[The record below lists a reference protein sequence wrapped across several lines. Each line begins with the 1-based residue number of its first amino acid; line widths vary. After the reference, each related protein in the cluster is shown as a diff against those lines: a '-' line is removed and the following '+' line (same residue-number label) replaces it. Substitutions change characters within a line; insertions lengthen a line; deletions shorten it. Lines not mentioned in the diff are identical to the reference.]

1 MSPCYDSRT
10 NGQCHLR
17 MLVELGGGS
26 TLESGFDGL
35 CMLFIIIHPIQLH
48 CGSYLQKCAS
58 SVPTLEDS
66 WFFFFFSSFQ
76 LSKAMQNCY
85 KWLFTLK
92 NMHINLYYKYFW
104 QICCFSDFGR
114 NAKNTFW
121 KSQGRGV
128 LNLMQPIYFVISEI
142 SRCKC
147 KKLRGSHCSLLIFK
161 K

>member
-66 WFFFFFSSFQ
+66 KFSAFKS
-76 LSKAMQNCY
+76 
-85 KWLFTLK
+85 
-92 NMHINLYYKYFW
+92 
-104 QICCFSDFGR
+104 
-114 NAKNTFW
+114 NAELLQMTFH
-121 KSQGRGV
+121 
-128 LNLMQPIYFVISEI
+128 P
-142 SRCKC
+142 
-147 KKLRGSHCSLLIFK
+147 KKHAYQSLLQIFLANLLFFRFRPKREKHILK
-161 K
+161 KPRSRGFKLDATNLFCHFRDK